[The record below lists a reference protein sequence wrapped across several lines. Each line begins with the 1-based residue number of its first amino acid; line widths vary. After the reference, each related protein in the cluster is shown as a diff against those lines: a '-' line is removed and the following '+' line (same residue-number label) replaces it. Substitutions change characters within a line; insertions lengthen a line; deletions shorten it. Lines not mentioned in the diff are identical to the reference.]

1 MAIAGLAVQAP
12 GLDTNIGKNVL
23 VIGISTNNVGMQAI
37 SVTDFGQYLSAN
49 SVVLTSNG
57 RSFRA
62 NPVTAAEIS
71 QNIQRKQ
78 TSTDSLSTAH
88 ICSFAVYSTSAWTT

>member
-37 SVTDFGQYLSAN
+37 SVTDFGQ
-49 SVVLTSNG
+49 
-57 RSFRA
+57 
-62 NPVTAAEIS
+62 
-71 QNIQRKQ
+71 
-78 TSTDSLSTAH
+78 
-88 ICSFAVYSTSAWTT
+88 